1 MENKTSE
8 IYWYHK
14 FAMERK
20 SSENE
25 ILGTSYDTRISG
37 LKKRISIL
45 ENENCETEEK
55 RSS

>member
-8 IYWYHK
+8 TYWYHK

-45 ENENCETEEK
+45 ENENCEAEEK

>member
-8 IYWYHK
+8 TYWYHK